1 MRIANHANLS
11 PAALAAVEC
20 LLPAWGT
27 LQEVVVWGR
36 VQQPPVLLIETVAQ
50 DEFTHDVIARWRAA
64 TGNELTLV
72 FGAT

>member
-1 MRIANHANLS
+1 MRIANHTNLL
-11 PAALAAVEC
+11 PAALAAVVR

-36 VQQPPVLLIETVAQ
+36 AQLPPVLLIETVAQ
-50 DEFTHDVIARWRAA
+50 DEFTHDVIARWQAA
-64 TGNELTLV
+64 TGAELTLV